1 MNEKI
6 KQLAKEAG
14 MWRQHYDIG
23 EESPAGLEKF
33 AELILRECIDIAE
46 AQAMQSTR
54 LVHSGF
60 LTEHGKMLHEG
71 MFGGAMNVALG
82 IRERFDLKDN

>member
-1 MNEKI
+1 MN
-6 KQLAKEAG
+6 KQIRELWAQCVTKHTKTPMNWQDAADE
-14 MWRQHYDIG
+14 
-23 EESPAGLEKF
+23 F
-33 AELILRECIDIAE
+33 AQLLLLKCIDIAE

-71 MFGGAMNVALG
+71 MFGGAMNVAVG
-82 IRERFDLKDN
+82 IRERFDLWED